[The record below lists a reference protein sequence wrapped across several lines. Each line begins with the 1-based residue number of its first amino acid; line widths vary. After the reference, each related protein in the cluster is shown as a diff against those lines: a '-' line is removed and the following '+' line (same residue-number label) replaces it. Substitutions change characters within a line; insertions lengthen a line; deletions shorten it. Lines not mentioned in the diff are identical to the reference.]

1 MSFRKGGLRLD
12 AELEGCLNASLM
24 DEDQDQKEV
33 AGVGCVGQ
41 LPALV
46 IEHGSSGRSAVHALG
61 QASVGIGK
69 YLVNLHRTPLF
80 HHAMP

>member
-1 MSFRKGGLRLD
+1 MSFRKGCLRLD

-24 DEDQDQKEV
+24 DEDQDQNEV
-33 AGVGCVGQ
+33 AGVGQ